1 MRDIA
6 VTLIVFGSL
15 PLILWRP
22 WIGAMMWIWLSVLN
36 PHRLSW
42 GFAMD
47 MPFAQVV
54 ALVTFAGIVFSAERR
69 KFPWCSVTVALF
81 VMCVWMTV
89 TTVFALHSEAAWVQ
103 WNKVIKIQ
111 LMNFVVLHLMNTRD
125 RLQWMVWV
133 TTLSMGLLGIKGGL
147 FTLTGGGADR
157 VFGPKGTFIEE
168 NNQLALA
175 TIMVIPM
182 MYYLSTLPTKRWQRR
197 GLLLGMLLCV
207 FSAVGSHS
215 RGALLA
221 MIAMGMFLVMKS
233 RHRFSML
240 LAVAAFAPIL
250 WYFMPEHWTS
260 RMETID
266 DYQQDASSMGR
277 INAWTMAFN
286 LALDRPIVGGGFETW
301 TYYAFGIWAPNPQD
315 VHSSH
320 SNYFQFLGE
329 HGWPGLF
336 IFLTVLYLA
345 WRMASSVIA
354 RSKLHPDLTWYGD
367 LCRMVQVSVMG
378 YSVGGAFVNLG
389 YFDLPY
395 FLIAMIV
402 LAHFRIQEDIAALQ
416 RSEKLSPLRSGA
428 VAGGRRTVPATG
440 ATVPS
445 GQQAPRFRPNG

>member
-6 VTLIVFGSL
+6 VTLIVFGTL

-22 WIGAMMWIWLSVLN
+22 WIGAMMWIWLSVMN

-81 VMCVWMTV
+81 LMCVWVTV
-89 TTVFALHSEAAWVQ
+89 TTFFALHSEAAWVQ

-111 LMNFVVLHLMNTRD
+111 LMNFVVLYLVNTKD
-125 RLQWMVWV
+125 RLKWMVWV
-133 TTLSMGLLGIKGGL
+133 TTLSMGLLGVKGGL

-182 MYYLSTLPTKRWQRR
+182 MYYLSTLPKERWQRLT
-197 GLLLGMLLCV
+197 LLGGMLLCV

-240 LAVAAFAPIL
+240 LVVGALAPIL
-250 WYFMPEHWTS
+250 WFFMPEHWTS
-260 RMETID
+260 RMESID
-266 DYQQDASSMGR
+266 DYQEDKSAMGR

-286 LALDRPIVGGGFETW
+286 LSLDRPIVGGGFETW
-301 TYYAFGIWAPNPQD
+301 TYYAFGIWAPSPLD

-336 IFLTVLYLA
+336 LFLTILLLS
-345 WRMASSVIA
+345 WRMASSIIA
-354 RSKLHPDLTWYGD
+354 RSKLHPELTWYGD
-367 LCRMVQVSVMG
+367 LCRMVQVSIMG

-395 FLIAMIV
+395 FLIGMVV
-402 LAHFRIQEDIAALQ
+402 LAHFRSEEDMAAL
-416 RSEKLSPLRSGA
+416 RRSGELKVSA
-428 VAGGRRTVPATG
+428 SPVSARATRLAPAAGRSA
-440 ATVPS
+440 AS
-445 GQQAPRFRPNG
+445 PR